1 MTLTLFYTIV
11 GFALAGYSVIANDSI
26 QTLGTFIASKQKW
39 FKWYTLASAASFV
52 MILAITWGWYS
63 NDGDISYGRLT
74 RIPFQEIQWY
84 HAVAPG
90 ILLVLTRVGIPVS
103 TTFLVLSAFAS
114 TVVLEKM
121 LMKSVVGY
129 GLAATAAYICWIVI
143 SKFINEK
150 LDEVEDKWI
159 GFWRNSVWVTSAWLW
174 WVWLSHDVANI
185 AVYLPRQIDVNL
197 LLIVLAYFTALL
209 FYIFYIHGGTIQ
221 KVVLEK
227 TGTRYARSATIINI
241 IYAAVLYY
249 FKELNEGYGLAAVA
263 AYICWIVVSKFINE
277 KFDEVEDKWIGFW
290 RNSVW
295 VTSAWLWWVWL
306 SHDVANIAVYLPRQ
320 IDVNLLL
327 IVLAY
332 FTALLF
338 YIFYINGGTI
348 QKVVLDKT
356 GTRYARSATIIN
368 VIYAAVLYYFKEL
381 NDLPM
386 STTWVFV
393 GLLCGRELAI
403 STMNKDYKFKYVFPL
418 IGKDFLKMT
427 IGLTVS
433 VAIVLAIHYIIIP
446 NNWF

>member
-121 LMKSVVGY
+121 LMKSVV
-129 GLAATAAYICWIVI
+129 
-143 SKFINEK
+143 
-150 LDEVEDKWI
+150 
-159 GFWRNSVWVTSAWLW
+159 
-174 WVWLSHDVANI
+174 
-185 AVYLPRQIDVNL
+185 
-197 LLIVLAYFTALL
+197 
-209 FYIFYIHGGTIQ
+209 
-221 KVVLEK
+221 
-227 TGTRYARSATIINI
+227 
-241 IYAAVLYY
+241 
-249 FKELNEGYGLAAVA
+249 GYGLAAVA

-433 VAIVLAIHYIIIP
+433 VTQIIVPMDNYVKSLTPRAKVWVSVLECSLTLVLLTSLVFYVG
-446 NNWF
+446 

>member
-1 MTLTLFYTIV
+1 MELTLIYTIV
-11 GFALAGYSVIANDSI
+11 GFGLAGYSVIANDSI

-63 NDGDISYGRLT
+63 YDGDISYGRLN

-84 HAVAPG
+84 HAVAPA

-114 TVVLEKM
+114 TIVLEKM
-121 LMKSVVGY
+121 LVKSIVGY
-129 GLAATAAYICWIVI
+129 GIAATVAYVCWIVI

-150 LDEVEDKWI
+150 FDEVTEDKWI
-159 GFWRNSVWVTSAWLW
+159 SFWRNSVWVTSGWLW

-185 AVYLPRQIDVNL
+185 AVYLPRQLDVSL
-197 LLIVLAYFTALL
+197 LLIVLAYFSILI
-209 FYIFYIHGGTIQ
+209 FYIFYIHGG
-221 KVVLEK
+221 
-227 TGTRYARSATIINI
+227 
-241 IYAAVLYY
+241 
-249 FKELNEGYGLAAVA
+249 
-263 AYICWIVVSKFINE
+263 
-277 KFDEVEDKWIGFW
+277 
-290 RNSVW
+290 
-295 VTSAWLWWVWL
+295 
-306 SHDVANIAVYLPRQ
+306 P
-320 IDVNLLL
+320 
-327 IVLAY
+327 
-332 FTALLF
+332 
-338 YIFYINGGTI
+338 I

-381 NDLPM
+381 NDIPM

-418 IGKDFLKMT
+418 IGKDFAKM
-427 IGLTVS
+427 IFGLSVS
-433 VAIVLAIHYIIIP
+433 VAIVLAIHYYIIP
-446 NNWF
+446 KGLY